1 MNVFAK
7 IQSDFDEIKNANN
20 VKQISIDILNKKIN
34 DFFRKQKKQSTTQT
48 FVTIRHV
55 FAISFFNENINDV
68 INKMKSTYQFILK
81 SF

>member
-34 DFFRKQKKQSTTQT
+34 DFFRKQKK
-48 FVTIRHV
+48 
-55 FAISFFNENINDV
+55 
-68 INKMKSTYQFILK
+68 
-81 SF
+81 